1 MAADAA
7 LRAEAN
13 RLRVYDN
20 VTRDISNIPQKVIS
34 HLCFQFIFTMFIFVE
49 IYFHELGL
57 S

>member
-34 HLCFQFIFTMFIFVE
+34 QLCFQFIFTMFIFVE